1 MSTRLEKLMKVVH
14 EANSDLATYSDVK
27 AIIDSFVKVVTDT
40 KRELGDNMANNKAE
54 MSIEVK
60 KAVDSLPALETRLT
74 TLAKDL
80 DGKQTISLSTAVKQL
95 QKEIKSLEASLFDE
109 INKTDDFDE
118 IEKRVNSLADLL
130 TSENIRNMLEL
141 LEGDERLK
149 ASAISGLDDFFKR
162 FEQLN
167 KTVKGLKGAASVPSP
182 MHVPTFEK
190 FTMDGVATSVTL
202 QHAVGAAG
210 HAIFN
215 VTYQGQV
222 IHRDE
227 HYTVNGNKITFVGF
241 TPGNAKIITV
251 TYMP

>member
-40 KRELGDNMANNKAE
+40 KKELGDNMANNKAE

-74 TLAKDL
+74 TLANDL

-95 QKEIKSLEASLFDE
+95 QKEIKSLETSLFDE

-118 IEKRVNSLADLL
+118 IEKRVNSLAELL

-162 FEQLN
+162 FEQLH

-182 MHVPTFEK
+182 MHVPTHQE
-190 FTMDGVATSVTL
+190 FTMNGSDTSVTL
-202 QHAVGAAG
+202 AHAVGAAG
-210 HAIFN
+210 NAIFN

-222 IHRDE
+222 LRFGE
-227 HYTVNGNKITFVGF
+227 NYTVNGNRITFVGF
-241 TPGNAKIITV
+241 TPGNGKIITI